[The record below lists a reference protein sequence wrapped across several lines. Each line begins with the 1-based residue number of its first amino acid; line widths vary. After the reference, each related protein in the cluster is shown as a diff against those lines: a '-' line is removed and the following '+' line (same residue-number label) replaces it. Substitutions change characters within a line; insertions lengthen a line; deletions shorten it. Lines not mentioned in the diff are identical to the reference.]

1 MLLIV
6 PFRLRQELEMSRNSS
21 EEADCRELKKEL
33 ETLQR
38 ECYKKQMKFVQQ
50 KGPSQSTLA
59 RKMYN
64 YSLTTSDSWSID
76 DELEGEDLE
85 LDESELASLEA
96 VETLNI
102 DSDFDDDFEEF
113 STIHSLIHS
122 DNTSRESTTDVRIS
136 TQKYVMNKRYK
147 IHLLL

>member
-1 MLLIV
+1 MC
-6 PFRLRQELEMSRNSS
+6 RNSS

-50 KGPSQSTLA
+50 KGASQSALP

-64 YSLTTSDSWSID
+64 LPLTTSDSWSID

-102 DSDFDDDFEEF
+102 DSDFDDDFDEF
-113 STIHSLIHS
+113 STTHSFIHS
-122 DNTSRESTTDVRIS
+122 DNTSRESTTDVRLNN
-136 TQKYVMNKRYK
+136 QKYLMNKR
-147 IHLLL
+147 